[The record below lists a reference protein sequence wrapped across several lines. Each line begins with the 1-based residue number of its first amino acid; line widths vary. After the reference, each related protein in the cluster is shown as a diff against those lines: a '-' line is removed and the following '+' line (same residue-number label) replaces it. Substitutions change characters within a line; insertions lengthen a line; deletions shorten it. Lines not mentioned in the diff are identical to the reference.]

1 MRVIAQIPFHCRCGG
16 AFPCARR
23 RWWNA
28 WRHYPSV
35 DIVAWIEQEKKKAA
49 AMREDVRMLTGAEK

>member
-1 MRVIAQIPFHCRCGG
+1 
-16 AFPCARR
+16 
-23 RWWNA
+23 
-28 WRHYPSV
+28 V